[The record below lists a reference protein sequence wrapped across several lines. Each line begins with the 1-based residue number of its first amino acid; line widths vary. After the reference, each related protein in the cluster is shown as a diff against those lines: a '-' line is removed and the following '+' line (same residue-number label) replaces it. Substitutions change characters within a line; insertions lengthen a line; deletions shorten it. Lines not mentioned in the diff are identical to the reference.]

1 MWLFWGIRVIRPTH
15 KYMQS
20 HSGAPGIVE
29 AISGQLVSRR
39 LSEWSCR
46 RIWYR
51 NSSRSDRHSDSGI
64 RSPSRIPDR
73 LQRGG
78 WCSVSRSDLRNGR
91 CRRRHISDLGS
102 HAVRIYPA
110 RWKRIGIDRHRRM
123 VAVSWEKGLGPRQQ
137 ISVWCHELPA
147 NLRNDSRIDHSQPCY
162 RHLFHDFDLGDG
174 SRLFSISSEPSPIHL
189 RCVPSIFVL
198 AESHSSNR
206 RHSTQTSSHEG
217 ASSHI
222 RDRQFRDNRIGSR
235 DTAGAPYLESKDSSW
250 TVLLPLSRAWP
261 NGVNVPI

>member
-1 MWLFWGIRVIRPTH
+1 MCLSWGIRVIRSTH

-51 NSSRSDRHSDSGI
+51 NSSRPHRHSDSGI

-73 LQRGG
+73 LQRRG
-78 WCSVSRSDLRNGR
+78 WCSISRSDLRNGG
-91 CRRRHISDLGS
+91 CRRRHISGLVS

-110 RWKRIGIDRHRRM
+110 RCKRTGIDCHRGV
-123 VAVSWEKGLGPRQQ
+123 VAVSWKKGLGPRRQ
-137 ISVWCHELPA
+137 ISISCRELSA
-147 NLRNDSRIDHSQPCY
+147 NLRNDSRIDHPQPSY
-162 RHLFHDFDLGDG
+162 RHLFHNFDPGDG
-174 SRLFSISSEPSPIHL
+174 SRFFSIFSERGPIRV
-189 RCVPSIFVL
+189 RCVLGIFVL

-206 RHSTQTSSHEG
+206 RYSTQTSSREG

-222 RDRQFRDNRIGSR
+222 RDRQFRDHRIGCR
-235 DTAGAPYLESKDSSW
+235 DTAGTPYLE
-250 TVLLPLSRAWP
+250 
-261 NGVNVPI
+261 